1 MSAAAA
7 PWSVKGIDPK
17 AREIAKDLARRSG
30 MTLGEWLN
38 SMIMEDGEDEE
49 GYATLPR
56 RPHVAEVFE
65 RRGRSRRL
73 DDAYDSSDE
82 HWLRL
87 GASVDA
93 IASRL
98 EAAERRSTVAIQG
111 VDQAVAGLLRRLDAQ
126 DKAAKA
132 QVLRA
137 DELSE
142 EMREGQKRLR
152 KFEQE
157 HGPRTLESFGKIET
171 SIGALA
177 SRLYEIEERQRG
189 GVNELRTRMEAV
201 EKAAARAPA
210 GMLSAEALA
219 QVGQRLDQ
227 AQGRTTDALRNLERS
242 FADLDKRLHAAE
254 ARIEPEG
261 AREALRFEKL
271 AETLARQIE
280 SNRVEM
286 MRRLEDTKAEDRMD
300 RIERT
305 VSSVGEQVRA
315 SEAKSAEGIE
325 AMGREVVRI
334 AQNLGDRLTRAEGAS
349 PATQMEAMARALA
362 EKVDGDLAHKAAQL
376 SSRIEADIARR
387 LAKAEADFA
396 GKSAHIDGQFT
407 RQAERIEQRL
417 TAADDRHAVALER
430 LGDEITRI
438 SERLSERIA
447 QTERRSQQALDD
459 IGQRLAESSTRI
471 EQRYDRASGELA
483 ERMRLSEERT
493 ARLLAEARESI
504 DQRAP
509 TPTAGAAPVAA
520 TALVAVRDMPL
531 EAEDLSPEPAPDA
544 AQADWRAAAFPDA
557 SFDADDDW
565 GDLDAEAEAAP
576 ASAEDAPPT
585 PAGPFGATSF
595 ASFGGADVSDA
606 LDATADAEAAPL
618 APARAEARLVVQTLD
633 DVEDDFSAETDF
645 VDPRKLRASM
655 SAAAAEGRA
664 ASTRTTIDAARA
676 AMTPTVAEPPARKG
690 FGLNLRRGGKSK
702 LQERLDKQA
711 AQDGSTAKKALLA
724 SVTAVAVTGG
734 LFGLNSLAKDNGL
747 SFGLP
752 GPGDGSSA
760 NAAAPLAAVALTP
773 TGAPPS
779 TDVARGAEVYQRA
792 VAQMDANDP
801 AGVETLRAAANLGNA
816 LAQLHLAG
824 LYQSGDRGVG
834 IDLAESRRWARR
846 AAEGGDPKG
855 MHAYAMYLYDGVGG
869 GQNRTEA
876 LQWLTRAGERGL
888 TDSQYNVARLYEN
901 GAQGVAPNTSQA
913 LKWYA
918 IAARSGDAEA
928 RAAYDRL
935 NASASPAAREIAR
948 RAADS
953 FQASDAAG

>member
-1 MSAAAA
+1 
-7 PWSVKGIDPK
+7 
-17 AREIAKDLARRSG
+17 

-38 SMIMEDGEDEE
+38 SMIMEDGEEDE

-56 RPHVAEVFE
+56 RPQVAEAFE

-73 DDAYDSSDE
+73 DDAYDSPDE

-87 GASVDA
+87 SASVDV

-111 VDQAVAGLLRRLDAQ
+111 VDQAVAGLVRRLEAQ
-126 DKAAKA
+126 DTAAKTQA
-132 QVLRA
+132 ERS
-137 DELSE
+137 DELVE

-152 KFEQE
+152 KFEQD

-177 SRLYEIEERQRG
+177 GRLYEIEERQRG
-189 GVNELRTRMEAV
+189 GVNELRTRMDAV

-210 GMLSAEALA
+210 GTLSADALA

-227 AQGRTTDALRNLERS
+227 AQGRTTAALRNLERS

-261 AREALRFEKL
+261 AREAVRFEKL
-271 AETLARQIE
+271 AETLARQVE
-280 SNRVEM
+280 GNRIEM
-286 MRRLEDTKAEDRMD
+286 MRRLDDAEAEDRMD
-300 RIERT
+300 RLERAL
-305 VSSVGEQVRA
+305 SSVGDQVKA
-315 SEAKSAEGIE
+315 SEEKSAEGIE

-334 AQNLGDRLTRAEGAS
+334 AQNLGERLTRAEGAS

-362 EKVDGDLAHKAAQL
+362 EKVDGEVAHKAAQL

-396 GKSAHIDGQFT
+396 SKAAHIDGQFS

-430 LGDEITRI
+430 LGGEITRI

-504 DQRAP
+504 DQR
-509 TPTAGAAPVAA
+509 TPTQAAAVSAPPAHA
-520 TALVAVRDMPL
+520 SVRDMPL
-531 EAEDLSPEPAPDA
+531 EAEEVAPELAPDA

-565 GDLDAEAEAAP
+565 GDIDAEAKPAP
-576 ASAEDAPPT
+576 AATQNESPT
-585 PAGPFGATSF
+585 PPGPFGASSF
-595 ASFGGADVSDA
+595 SSFGGADVSDA
-606 LDATADAEAAPL
+606 LDATADAAAPV
-618 APARAEARLVVQTLD
+618 PPKAEARPAVQPIED
-633 DVEDDFSAETDF
+633 AEDDFSADTDF
-645 VDPRKLRASM
+645 VDPRRLRASM

-664 ASTRTTIDAARA
+664 ASTRSTIDAARA
-676 AMTPTVAEPPARKG
+676 AMTPAVAEAPSRLG

-734 LFGLNSLAKDNGL
+734 LFGLNGLAEDNGL
-747 SFGLP
+747 SFGLSR
-752 GPGDGSSA
+752 PGDGVASA
-760 NAAAPLAAVALTP
+760 SDASAVPLAAVALTP
-773 TGAPPS
+773 TDAGFPGEG
-779 TDVARGAEVYQRA
+779 TRGAETYARA
-792 VAQMDANDP
+792 VEQLDANDP
-801 AGVETLRAAANLGNA
+801 AGVETLRAAANLGNPS
-816 LAQLHLAG
+816 AQLHLAG
-824 LYQSGDRGVG
+824 LYQAGERGVD

-869 GQNRTEA
+869 GQNRSEA
-876 LQWLTRAGERGL
+876 LKWLTRGAELGL

-901 GAQGVAPNTSQA
+901 GAQGVAPNTTQA

-928 RAAYDRL
+928 RAAYERL
-935 NASASPAAREIAR
+935 NAGASPAARQIAR
-948 RAADS
+948 RAADA